1 MSLPPTSLFHRGP
14 LPTSVDGE
22 IVAWEVMSLPPSSL
36 FQYGPPTSVDGEV
49 VACEVMRLPEMI
61 PDVRVEVAPRVALS
75 VGHGARQ
82 VARVTR
88 ARIRLFALVLCSVTT
103 T

>member
-14 LPTSVDGE
+14 
-22 IVAWEVMSLPPSSL
+22 
-36 FQYGPPTSVDGEV
+36 PPTSVDGEV

-88 ARIRLFALVLCSVTT
+88 ARVRLFALVLCSVTT